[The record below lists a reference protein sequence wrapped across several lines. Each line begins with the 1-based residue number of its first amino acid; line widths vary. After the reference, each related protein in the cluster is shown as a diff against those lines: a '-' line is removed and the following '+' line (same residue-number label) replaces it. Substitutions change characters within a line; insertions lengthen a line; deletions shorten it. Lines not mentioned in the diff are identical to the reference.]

1 MWKGEVRLKDKN
13 NKEKIDNNKNSHSGE
28 RISSFKKQSWDGQIR

>member
-1 MWKGEVRLKDKN
+1 MWKSCVGLKDKN

-28 RISSFKKQSWDGQIR
+28 RISSFNRQSWDGQIR